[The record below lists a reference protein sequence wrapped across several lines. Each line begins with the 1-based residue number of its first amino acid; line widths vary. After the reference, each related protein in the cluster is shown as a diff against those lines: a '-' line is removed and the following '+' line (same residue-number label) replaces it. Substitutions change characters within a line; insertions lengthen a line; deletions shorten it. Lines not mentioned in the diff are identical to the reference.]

1 MGYAKTAVDTPCPF
15 VKRVLS
21 GSPALAG
28 RSSAGLL
35 APVPLTAGVFP
46 CAYLQEVS
54 GADAGRYS
62 PVLKL
67 LLRLC
72 QLPFLIPFQ
81 VFTPLTFQE
90 KNLKSY
96 ILTIIFILFLF

>member
-1 MGYAKTAVDTPCPF
+1 MPDYRPLCPSQ
-15 VKRVLS
+15 RV
-21 GSPALAG
+21 
-28 RSSAGLL
+28 SSRA
-35 APVPLTAGVFP
+35 
-46 CAYLQEVS
+46 AYLQEVS
-54 GADAGRYS
+54 GAGAGSYS

-96 ILTIIFILFLF
+96 ILTIFFILFLF